1 MGFSQRLF
9 RKHEFYLVLTIAILS
24 VIIGLINNAFFTVGN
39 LFSLIRSCIVT
50 GIFALGVHM
59 VIVSGDIDVSFMAIA
74 TFSMYV
80 TGRFLINN
88 PQYADNL
95 FLAFAMSAVIGMCLG
110 ALNAWFI
117 STFKL
122 PTFVVTLGT
131 QNVYRGFLLAFIG
144 TRLITT
150 LPKCMLDLSRS
161 NLVSVRQGRIL
172 YSLPNTIWFLVVLTI
187 ITWLIMRYTKLG
199 RGIYAI
205 GGDPVAAERVGFN
218 IARIRL
224 FMYSYVGFLAGIAGI
239 IHASMIRIGNPFDLV
254 GQELNVIAAVILGG
268 TKITGGEGSV
278 LGTLLGV
285 FLLTMI
291 TNSLIL
297 MGISSYW
304 QRVAIGLILIASIA
318 VTTYRERRGVTKA
331 YA

>member
-1 MGFSQRLF
+1 MWVSVSA
-9 RKHEFYLVLTIAILS
+9 YLENTSSTVLTIAILS
-24 VIIGLINNAFFTVGN
+24 VIIGLINNASLQVGN

-161 NLVSVRQGRIL
+161 NLVSVLQGRIL
-172 YSLPNTIWFLVVLTI
+172 CLPNTIWFLVVLTI

-205 GGDPVAAERVGFN
+205 GGDRWLRSG
-218 IARIRL
+218 
-224 FMYSYVGFLAGIAGI
+224 LASTLP
-239 IHASMIRIGNPFDLV
+239 ASACSCTPTWAFWR
-254 GQELNVIAAVILGG
+254 
-268 TKITGGEGSV
+268 GSRA
-278 LGTLLGV
+278 
-285 FLLTMI
+285 
-291 TNSLIL
+291 
-297 MGISSYW
+297 SSM
-304 QRVAIGLILIASIA
+304 LP
-318 VTTYRERRGVTKA
+318 
-331 YA
+331 